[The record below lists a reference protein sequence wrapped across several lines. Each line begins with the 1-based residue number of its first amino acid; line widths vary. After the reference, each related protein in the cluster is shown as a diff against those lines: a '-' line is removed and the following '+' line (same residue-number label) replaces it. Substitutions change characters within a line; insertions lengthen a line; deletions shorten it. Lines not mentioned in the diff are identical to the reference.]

1 MASDS
6 GAILEPEVLRGLT
19 QRSDAR
25 GWLQLGSHVGLLS
38 ATAFLV
44 WASRGQPWLL
54 LPVALYG
61 VVLCFLFCAL
71 HETTHR
77 TAFASAAPNELIA
90 GLCGALLMLPSGYF
104 RFFHFAHHR
113 FTQDPAR
120 DPELT
125 VAPPGTLT
133 GYLWRVSGLPY
144 WRDRL
149 TVTLRHALT
158 GKVTEPFVPPEKCAL
173 VVREARILWAC
184 YLGVIAL
191 SLYFRRADALIY
203 WVIPVILGQPLLRMF
218 LLSEHQ
224 GCALSEDMLANT
236 RTTYTNAAVRLLS
249 WRMPYHAEHHC
260 FPSVPF
266 HALARLNALIRQRT
280 LVSAPGYFALHRRL
294 LRDFHSAKN

>member
-6 GAILEPEVLRGLT
+6 GAILEPDVLRGLT

-44 WASRGQPWLL
+44 WASRGQAWLVL
-54 LPVALYG
+54 AVALYG
-61 VVLCFLFCAL
+61 VVLCFPFCTL

-90 GLCGALLMLPSGYF
+90 GLCGALLMLPPGYF

-125 VAPPGTLT
+125 VAPAGTLT
-133 GYLWRVSGLPY
+133 SYLWRVSGLPY

-149 TVTLRHALT
+149 TVAFSRASA
-158 GKVTEPFVPPEKCAL
+158 GNGTEEKRVLQAISPCIAGCCATFTRQKTDRSVPA
-173 VVREARILWAC
+173 RERRRLSPRAPAR
-184 YLGVIAL
+184 
-191 SLYFRRADALIY
+191 
-203 WVIPVILGQPLLRMF
+203 
-218 LLSEHQ
+218 
-224 GCALSEDMLANT
+224 
-236 RTTYTNAAVRLLS
+236 AAVDR
-249 WRMPYHAEHHC
+249 PK
-260 FPSVPF
+260 
-266 HALARLNALIRQRT
+266 AR
-280 LVSAPGYFALHRRL
+280 
-294 LRDFHSAKN
+294 